1 MVFADFGDKFGE
13 GHRVFV
19 CGGVA
24 GFVDVGDDNGV
35 GLGKGVGELFEEC
48 GCAAELVRLENRED
62 FFGWVELAKC
72 TERGLDLGWV
82 MAIVVVDF
90 GLSVSRFDG
99 AFVLEAALGAR
110 EVIEGH
116 LGSGVRDFEE
126 SCDVVCEGG
135 IAAVVFAWNGK
146 FYEWLHADR
155 FDRRA
160 LDFHEELF
168 GFEVVF
174 HIKDY
179 PVFRH
184 HFHVLD
190 KGVVVIFL
198 ILVVVDVVEVDI
210 RDDKDIGRNVE
221 ERLFV
226 LAGFEDG
233 EVGVTKAFIFAT
245 ELFHISTDD
254 DGRIFATHDQT
265 GCDHSR
271 CGGLSMGSSDAD
283 SALVVRVLSK
293 SFWVGQNLNSEF
305 ERLLKFRVR
314 FRNGLRVNH
323 LVNIGRDIFRLMLR
337 VNTDALFSE
346 RLDFF
351 RAALVRTEDGVTLTF
366 EQSNESAH
374 AASTGAY
381 CKNFEMIFHNVLVDY
396 CICMPYTSMLLC
408 CHAI

>member
-1 MVFADFGDKFGE
+1 MVFANFGDELFE
-13 GHRVFV
+13 GHRIFV
-19 CGGVA
+19 GGGVA
-24 GFVDVGDDNGV
+24 GFVDVGNDDSV
-35 GLGKGVGELFEEC
+35 GLGEGVSKLFEES
-48 GCAAELVRLENRED
+48 GRAAKLVRLKNGED
-62 FFGWVELAKC
+62 FFGWVELAEGAEGG
-72 TERGLDLGWV
+72 TDFGWV
-82 MAIVVVDF
+82 VAVIVIDF
-90 GLSVSRFDG
+90 CLSVASLDG
-99 AFVLEAALGAR
+99 AFVLEAAFGAR
-110 EVIEGH
+110 KVIECH
-116 LGSGVRDFEE
+116 LGSGVRNFEE
-126 SCDVVCEGG
+126 SCDVVCERSV
-135 IAAVVFAWNGK
+135 AAVVFAGNGE

-155 FDRRA
+155 LDGRA
-160 LDFHEELF
+160 LDFHEEFF
-168 GFEVVF
+168 GGEIVF
-174 HIKDY
+174 HIKNY
-179 PVFRH
+179 PVFWH

-190 KGVVVIFL
+190 EGVVVVFL

-210 RDDKDIGRNVE
+210 GDNEDIGWNIE
-221 ERLFV
+221 KGLLV
-226 LAGFEDG
+226 LAGFQDG
-233 EVGVTKAFIFAT
+233 EVRVAEALVLAA

-254 DGRIFATHDQT
+254 NRRIFAAHDQT
-265 GCDHSR
+265 GCDHSGR
-271 CGGLSMGSSDAD
+271 GGFSVGSRDAHTT
-283 SALVVRVLSK
+283 LVVRVLSE